1 MSKDRKQALQ
11 RLKAEL
17 TERQIADLKL
27 VIETAEVQG
36 DYHFNGEDSTYC
48 DDVNATLIQLS
59 AEFSPS
65 T

>member
-36 DYHFNGEDSTYC
+36 DYQFNGEDSVYC
-48 DDVNATLIQLS
+48 DDVNSTLLQLA